1 MQNKWVWLMNT
12 IYVNVAVNK
21 EWTSRSFVKL
31 KNFVLQQSS
40 TPSNRS
46 WWDLPRLEQNKCDL
60 VERKQVLCI
69 QNFHFRLSGFGNIYF
84 FFLFFFESDYH
95 RWHPEVPT
103 LRKLLKNIHSS
114 VLCVNHCACSFSFP
128 RVECQALGCG
138 VC

>member
-1 MQNKWVWLMNT
+1 MNT
-12 IYVNVAVNK
+12 IYVNAAVNK

-84 FFLFFFESDYH
+84 ILFFLSQTTIDGIQKCLH
-95 RWHPEVPT
+95 
-103 LRKLLKNIHSS
+103 
-114 VLCVNHCACSFSFP
+114 
-128 RVECQALGCG
+128 
-138 VC
+138 